1 MKIIPQNYVN
11 DKNVNSSITNFFK
24 TYKVS
29 KLLTRSNATKKK
41 GICPSSLFGYL
52 FTLIFL
58 NRSMYMNMIT
68 GKFKENF
75 AKDTIYR
82 FLNSSSTNWM
92 KFTTL
97 LCSSVVSNT
106 LENLTSEQRV
116 NVLILD
122 DTMFERNSS
131 KKVELLSKVYDHAK
145 KSYKYGFRLL
155 TLGWSDGN
163 TFLPINSCL
172 LSSENKKNRITEDK
186 SLDKRT
192 NGYARRA
199 LAKTKATSVMIEL
212 IDQAQKA
219 NIPASYVLFDT
230 WFCFPASITQIKK
243 KGLDV
248 IAMLKKTPKMY
259 FLYNEQMQP
268 ITEIYKQNKK
278 RRGKSKYLLS
288 VEIAVV
294 KDQESVPARVI
305 FVRNKNKRK
314 DYLALI
320 TTDMTITEDEVIR
333 IYGKRWDIEV
343 FFKVCKSYLRLSKE
357 CNSLSY
363 DAMTA
368 HTAIIFA
375 RYMMLAVESRNIT
388 DKRTLGEIF
397 YLISDELSDITILE
411 SFQILIQLFFNA
423 LADFKLASSEQ
434 TGIFLE
440 AFLMALPKALK
451 EKLVLYV

>member
-1 MKIIPQNYVN
+1 
-11 DKNVNSSITNFFK
+11 
-24 TYKVS
+24 
-29 KLLTRSNATKKK
+29 
-41 GICPSSLFGYL
+41 
-52 FTLIFL
+52 
-58 NRSMYMNMIT
+58 
-68 GKFKENF
+68 
-75 AKDTIYR
+75 
-82 FLNSSSTNWM
+82 
-92 KFTTL
+92 
-97 LCSSVVSNT
+97 
-106 LENLTSEQRV
+106 
-116 NVLILD
+116 
-122 DTMFERNSS
+122 
-131 KKVELLSKVYDHAK
+131 
-145 KSYKYGFRLL
+145 
-155 TLGWSDGN
+155 
-163 TFLPINSCL
+163 
-172 LSSENKKNRITEDK
+172 
-186 SLDKRT
+186 
-192 NGYARRA
+192 
-199 LAKTKATSVMIEL
+199 
-212 IDQAQKA
+212 
-219 NIPASYVLFDT
+219 
-230 WFCFPASITQIKK
+230 
-243 KGLDV
+243 
-248 IAMLKKTPKMY
+248 
-259 FLYNEQMQP
+259 MQP

-288 VEIAVV
+288 VEITVV

-368 HTAIIFA
+368 HAAIIFA

-397 YLISDELSDITILE
+397 YLISDELSDITIFE

-434 TGIFLE
+434 TDNFLE

>member
-1 MKIIPQNYVN
+1 
-11 DKNVNSSITNFFK
+11 
-24 TYKVS
+24 
-29 KLLTRSNATKKK
+29 
-41 GICPSSLFGYL
+41 
-52 FTLIFL
+52 
-58 NRSMYMNMIT
+58 
-68 GKFKENF
+68 
-75 AKDTIYR
+75 
-82 FLNSSSTNWM
+82 
-92 KFTTL
+92 
-97 LCSSVVSNT
+97 
-106 LENLTSEQRV
+106 
-116 NVLILD
+116 
-122 DTMFERNSS
+122 
-131 KKVELLSKVYDHAK
+131 
-145 KSYKYGFRLL
+145 
-155 TLGWSDGN
+155 
-163 TFLPINSCL
+163 
-172 LSSENKKNRITEDK
+172 
-186 SLDKRT
+186 
-192 NGYARRA
+192 
-199 LAKTKATSVMIEL
+199 
-212 IDQAQKA
+212 
-219 NIPASYVLFDT
+219 
-230 WFCFPASITQIKK
+230 
-243 KGLDV
+243 
-248 IAMLKKTPKMY
+248 
-259 FLYNEQMQP
+259 MQP

-288 VEIAVV
+288 VEITVV

-434 TGIFLE
+434 TDNFLE

>member
-1 MKIIPQNYVN
+1 
-11 DKNVNSSITNFFK
+11 
-24 TYKVS
+24 
-29 KLLTRSNATKKK
+29 
-41 GICPSSLFGYL
+41 
-52 FTLIFL
+52 
-58 NRSMYMNMIT
+58 
-68 GKFKENF
+68 
-75 AKDTIYR
+75 
-82 FLNSSSTNWM
+82 
-92 KFTTL
+92 
-97 LCSSVVSNT
+97 
-106 LENLTSEQRV
+106 
-116 NVLILD
+116 
-122 DTMFERNSS
+122 
-131 KKVELLSKVYDHAK
+131 
-145 KSYKYGFRLL
+145 
-155 TLGWSDGN
+155 
-163 TFLPINSCL
+163 
-172 LSSENKKNRITEDK
+172 
-186 SLDKRT
+186 
-192 NGYARRA
+192 
-199 LAKTKATSVMIEL
+199 
-212 IDQAQKA
+212 
-219 NIPASYVLFDT
+219 
-230 WFCFPASITQIKK
+230 
-243 KGLDV
+243 
-248 IAMLKKTPKMY
+248 
-259 FLYNEQMQP
+259 MQP

-288 VEIAVV
+288 VEITVV

-397 YLISDELSDITILE
+397 YLISDELSDITIFE

-434 TGIFLE
+434 ADNFLE
-440 AFLMALPKALK
+440 AFLIALPKALK